1 MDLGRD
7 RRNYSQYLSLNAQA
21 HFGHPSRLKERDD
34 STGKTPLDLAAR
46 YLARKTRDFD
56 NEKQMRASA
65 DDDDEL
71 WVRLVMFDQL
81 RRGLGEDF
89 YPKLH
94 RYYREHPLDDANK
107 QDAVKV
113 QTFILR
119 ASTVANQDLTR
130 FFSDWGLHIEQETAD
145 RLKRLN
151 LPPADPQLSRVGL
164 NVASR

>member
-1 MDLGRD
+1 MK
-7 RRNYSQYLSLNAQA
+7 N
-21 HFGHPSRLKERDD
+21 KC
-34 STGKTPLDLAAR
+34 
-46 YLARKTRDFD
+46 
-56 NEKQMRASA
+56 ASA

-164 NVASR
+164 NVVSR